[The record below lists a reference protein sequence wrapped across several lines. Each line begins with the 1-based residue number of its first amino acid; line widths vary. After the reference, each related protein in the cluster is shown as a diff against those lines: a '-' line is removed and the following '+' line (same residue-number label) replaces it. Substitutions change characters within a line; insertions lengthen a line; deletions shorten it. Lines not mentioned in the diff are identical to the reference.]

1 MYEHRARSFEGYDLP
16 LRHPKKRLKED
27 DLRMAIYSLRAS
39 SPGRS
44 AFLAPLLIRP
54 RRACSRAR

>member
-1 MYEHRARSFEGYDLP
+1 MNTELQVLKATIYLFGIL
-16 LRHPKKRLKED
+16 KKRLKED

-54 RRACSRAR
+54 RGACSRAR

>member
-1 MYEHRARSFEGYDLP
+1 MNTELQVLKATIYLFGIL
-16 LRHPKKRLKED
+16 KKRLKED

-44 AFLAPLLIRP
+44 AFLVPLPIRP
-54 RRACSRAR
+54 GRACSRAR